1 MYLLA
6 REMKKMPDVVITGLG
21 PVASN
26 GLGKE
31 EYWDAIQEGRS
42 GIRQISLFEAH
53 GFACR
58 VGGEIDN
65 SRLLDE
71 RLISQ
76 KNGSRAAGFVIAASR
91 LALQDAGVSETDFAK
106 ATSGIYVGIST
117 TDMGVVE
124 SEYSIFRESGCA
136 NSTVVSSSFP
146 HAAASSIAEAL
157 KCPGRV
163 LTISTSC
170 SSGLLGIIYGV
181 ESILRGEAEM
191 VLAGGG
197 DAPITP
203 FTIACFS
210 SAGLLSTSFNEAPSS
225 SSRPFDARR
234 DGAVLSEGAGMVLLE
249 SAASARLRGANIYGR
264 IAGWGISNT
273 ASPFYLK
280 TAFLNSMSQA
290 LQKARLAPEM
300 IDYISANGSA
310 RKEVDWAEV
319 KAIKELFGNYAY
331 NIPVSSIKSMIGNPL
346 AAAGPLQVISAIQ
359 AMQEKLVPPTI
370 NYEYP
375 DAICDL
381 DFVPNNTRTARV
393 HRTLVNIKGMG
404 GNNASLVVAV

>member
-1 MYLLA
+1 
-6 REMKKMPDVVITGLG
+6 MPDVVITGLG
-21 PVASN
+21 PVAPN

-31 EYWDAIQEGRS
+31 EFWDAIQEGRS
-42 GIRQISLFEAH
+42 GIRQITLFEAN

-71 RLISQ
+71 GLLSQ
-76 KNGSRAAGFVIAASR
+76 KNGSRAAGFVIAAAR
-91 LALQDAGVSETDFAK
+91 LALQDAGVSEADFAE
-106 ATSGIYVGIST
+106 ASSGIYLGIST

-124 SEYSIFRESGCA
+124 SEYALFQETGSV
-136 NSTVVSSSFP
+136 STKAIASSFP

-163 LTISTSC
+163 MTISTSC
-170 SSGLLGIIYGV
+170 SSGLLGIIYGA
-181 ESILRGEAEM
+181 ESILKGEADI

-203 FTIACFS
+203 LIINGFS
-210 SAGLLSTSFNEAPSS
+210 AAGLLSTAYNETPHL

-249 SAASARLRGANIYGR
+249 SAASARLRGANIYGK
-264 IAGWGISNT
+264 ITGWGISNT
-273 ASPFYLK
+273 TSPFHLK
-280 TAFLNSMSQA
+280 TAFLSSMSQA

-319 KAIKELFGNYAY
+319 KAIKELFEYYAY

-359 AMQEKLVPPTI
+359 SIQEKLVPPTI
-370 NYEYP
+370 NYDYP
-375 DAICDL
+375 EPLCDL
-381 DFVPNNTRTARV
+381 DFVPNKTRTARV
-393 HRTLVNIKGMG
+393 HRALVNIKGMG